1 MASKLLF
8 SAVILMK
15 MNLKWLTAAIM
26 TGALLLSTAHAIP
39 LIGLTVNPPVISNTY
54 PGAITLDI
62 TGLTNTE
69 KVIVQKWLDANSNGV
84 IDPGELL
91 IDSFK
96 ISDGGAMVIGGVT
109 NVSVPYDINPA
120 TGAITTTLTAAPAI
134 PIENM
139 VGQYLFQVVSPSG
152 RFSPVTALFAIT
164 NSALNQSLSG
174 IIYSNGVPAPYAV
187 AVAQDLNA
195 GNVAGA
201 TVADASGHYFL
212 ALAPGTY
219 GMIATVP
226 NCYFNQKAAPSV
238 ILTNGLSATNDLFT
252 TNGTTTISG
261 NVYDSA
267 SSNAISGLLIQLQ
280 SGHLFLVVFT
290 DTNGNYSASVTP
302 DFWQIK
308 PTKERLARRAYVV
321 QNTTF
326 QVDTTAGDVTD
337 ANIPLTKGNALFY
350 GRITDNSGAPFA
362 NVQIDTSANDTN
374 NNNIA
379 SAKGYSDT
387 NGYYAVAVLG
397 DLTNY
402 WNCSVDSSSGTTL
415 VNYVINN
422 FQAITNAPNQT
433 TLQNFVALPVI
444 GQITGHVQDN
454 AGNPVTGVSLNA
466 NNNSNYQSL
475 DGDTDNSGN
484 YTLRVSAGQWNVQ
497 FLTGGSDSQ
506 NIDSKGLADI
516 TGPHIVSVPPTNVVL
531 NLTVYPFGTPFMSIP
546 QRVSSSQFS
555 FNVSGAFNVGY
566 TVQVTTNLASNWTT
580 LVSFQMTN
588 NSIPVTD
595 QNATNKTRFYRVL
608 KN

>member
-1 MASKLLF
+1 
-8 SAVILMK
+8 MK
-15 MNLKWLTAAIM
+15 MNLKWIAAI
-26 TGALLLSTAHAIP
+26 TIALLLPARRALPVT
-39 LIGLTVNPPVISNTY
+39 LTVNPPVVSNTY

-69 KVIVQKWLDANSNGV
+69 KVIVQKWLDQNSNGV
-84 IDPGELL
+84 IDPGEWL

-109 NVSVPYDINPA
+109 NVSVPYDINSA
-120 TGAITTTLTAAPAI
+120 TGAITATLTVAPAI

-139 VGQYLFQVVSPSG
+139 VGQYVFQVVSPSG

-174 IIYSNGVPAPYAV
+174 IIYSNGIPAPYAV

-201 TVADASGHYFL
+201 TVADSSGHYFL
-212 ALAPGTY
+212 TLAPGTY

-226 NCYFNQKAAPSV
+226 NCYFNQQAASQIV
-238 ILTNGLSATNDLFT
+238 LTNGMAATNDLFT
-252 TNGTTTISG
+252 TNGTVMISG

-267 SSNAISGLLIQLQ
+267 SSNAIPGLLVQLQ
-280 SGHLFLVVFT
+280 TGPLFDVVFT
-290 DTNGNYSASVTP
+290 DTNGNYSAAVTP
-302 DFWQIK
+302 DFWKIK
-308 PTKERLARRAYVV
+308 PTKERLSRRAYVLPDAASI
-321 QNTTF
+321 
-326 QVDTTAGDVTD
+326 QVDTTAGDV
-337 ANIPLTKGNALFY
+337 ANVNMSLPRGNALFY
-350 GRITDNSGAPFA
+350 GRITDSSNKPFA
-362 NVQIDTSANDTN
+362 NIQIDSSANDSN
-374 NNNIA
+374 NNSIA

-397 DLTNY
+397 DLTNQ
-402 WNCSVDSSSGTTL
+402 WNCNVDSASGTAL
-415 VNYVINN
+415 ANYVVDS
-422 FQAITNAPNQT
+422 FPSVTNAPGQT

-444 GQITGHVQDN
+444 GRISGHVQDN

-466 NNNSNYQSL
+466 NDNNNYHSL
-475 DGDTDNSGN
+475 DGTTDNSGN
-484 YTLRVSAGQWNVQ
+484 YSLQVSAGQWYVQ
-497 FLTGGSDSQ
+497 FLTGGSD
-506 NIDSKGLADI
+506 NDNLDSKGLADI
-516 TGPHIVSVPPTNVVL
+516 TGPHVVSVPPTNAVL
-531 NLTVYPFGTPFMSIP
+531 NITVYPFGTPFISFP
-546 QRVSSSQFS
+546 QRYSSSQFG